1 MENWGVPG
9 AVFSVGWRRRG
20 QTQRKLEDVRQKQVR
35 KGGPRVRAS
44 VRDAGRGRV
53 HLCGPRAGYW
63 RPASLE
69 GGRGCSCQSPARG
82 VGTGGPGGRWSRPG
96 QSPGAPARLS
106 PPWSSTSPPRSVCT
120 TRAVGRGQVGVG
132 SPGGK
137 LEGST
142 LRPVPPR
149 HPATAGRSFRARG
162 ASPGAA
168 MLASSQ
174 RTWGG

>member
-1 MENWGVPG
+1 MSGKSRSGKEGQESERAYGTQAG
-9 AVFSVGWRRRG
+9 AGY
-20 QTQRKLEDVRQKQVR
+20 TC
-35 KGGPRVRAS
+35 
-44 VRDAGRGRV
+44 AGRGLATGGRPPWRADGGV
-53 HLCGPRAGYW
+53 RARAPRA
-63 RPASLE
+63 ASGLE
-69 GGRGCSCQSPARG
+69 VPGRGGVVRG
-82 VGTGGPGGRWSRPG
+82 SRPG
-96 QSPGAPARLS
+96 PRRGSPH
-106 PPWSSTSPPRSVCT
+106 PWPSTSPPWSVCT

-162 ASPGAA
+162 ASQGAA